1 MKKYLTLCVILSLSL
16 FANIVFAK
24 VQPAHSQTTTS
35 SLPIDEHAI
44 QVRQMDKSKLS
55 KFRGDKDFS
64 YTHKTPKVAEKE
76 KVKENIQ
83 LPLKK
88 TPNIDLEPMWN
99 TFVICI
105 VVLCI
110 FLIMWGMFGR
120 QIAQIFR
127 KSSTPLSSDE
137 GMMEQDIKLAD
148 FDTLISNAVKENE
161 YRKAVRMLYLEAL
174 KVLTINQ
181 WILWKPNK
189 TNQDYL
195 NELQLS
201 PFKKAF
207 SDLTLQFEYIWY
219 GDFPVNDEVFQQTR
233 NTFQDFKSNVKSK
246 VR

>member
-1 MKKYLTLCVILSLSL
+1 MKKYLALCAILSLSL
-16 FANIVFAK
+16 LGNLIFAQAQAVKLKENNQSLTVDEGN
-24 VQPAHSQTTTS
+24 VQ
-35 SLPIDEHAI
+35 LRELN
-44 QVRQMDKSKLS
+44 KSKLS
-55 KFRGDKDFS
+55 KFRQDDDFS
-64 YTHKTPKVAEKE
+64 YSHKIPATKDKE
-76 KVKENIQ
+76 KDNTQ
-83 LPLKK
+83 LPLRKM
-88 TPNIDLEPMWN
+88 PSIDLEPMWDI
-99 TFVICI
+99 FVVCI

-110 FLIMWGMFGR
+110 FLILWGMFGR
-120 QIAQIFR
+120 QISQIFV
-127 KSSTPLSSDE
+127 KSASSLSSDE

-174 KVLTINQ
+174 KVLTLNQ

-207 SDLTLQFEYIWY
+207 ADLTLQFEYIWY
-219 GDFPVNDEVFQQTR
+219 GDFPVNEEVFQQTR
-233 NTFQDFKSNVKSK
+233 NTFQDFKANVKSK